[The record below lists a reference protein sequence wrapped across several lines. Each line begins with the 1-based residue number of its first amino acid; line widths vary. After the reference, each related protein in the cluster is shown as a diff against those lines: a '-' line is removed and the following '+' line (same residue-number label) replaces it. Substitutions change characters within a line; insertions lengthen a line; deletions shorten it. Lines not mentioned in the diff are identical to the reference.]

1 MTKVRVTKADHTAVG
16 KIKLSGSKSIS
27 NRVLIIQALCEG
39 SFEITNLSDSD
50 DTKTLQTLL
59 TSDSQELDAHHAG
72 TTFRFLT
79 SYLATR
85 EGENILTGSERMQE
99 RPIKALSDALIK
111 MGADISYVNNEGY
124 PPLKIGS
131 PTRALDSKVSL
142 SADISSQYISSL
154 LLVAP
159 TLPNGLEITMIG
171 DLVSRPYLEM
181 SLKIMEHFGV
191 SHTWEGQTIS
201 IAPQKYEAKDF
212 FVEADW
218 SAASY
223 FYIIAAFAQEADIT
237 LTGLQ
242 KDSLQGDS
250 AIAEIGNSFG
260 LQTEYIDNSIRV
272 TKSGNPLEEF
282 FEYDFINCPDIAQS
296 VSAMA
301 AGTGVSALMT
311 GLQTLKIKET
321 DRIAALQAEL
331 AKVHIWLSKLPAKF
345 SKKSVLDYY
354 MQEGNIEGD
363 EMAPTFAT
371 YKDHRMAM
379 AFGPLAMLFPI
390 EVEDHMVV
398 TKSYPAF
405 WEDLGTLGYELE
417 VLGN

>member
-1 MTKVRVTKADHTAVG
+1 MTKVRVSKADQTAIG
-16 KIKLSGSKSIS
+16 TIKLSGSKSIS

-39 SFEITNLSDSD
+39 SFEILNLSDSD
-50 DTKTLQTLL
+50 DTKTLQALL
-59 TSDSQELDAHHAG
+59 FSDGHELDAHHAG

-85 EGENILTGSERMQE
+85 IGDNILTGSERMQE

-131 PTRALDSKVSL
+131 PTRTLDSKISV

-159 TLPNGLEITMIG
+159 TLPNGLEITLIG

-181 SLKIMEHFGV
+181 TLKIMEYFSV
-191 SHTWEGQTIS
+191 SHSWKGQTITV
-201 IAPQKYEAKDF
+201 APQKYKAKDF

-223 FYIIAAFAQEADIT
+223 YYIIAAFAQKVDIT

-250 AIAEIGNSFG
+250 AIALIGNNFG
-260 LQTEYIDNSIRV
+260 LQTDYIDSSIRI
-272 TKSGNPLEEF
+272 TKSGNASEEF
-282 FEYDFINCPDIAQS
+282 FEYDFIKCPDIAQS
-296 VSAMA
+296 VSTMA
-301 AGTGVSALMT
+301 AGAGVSALFT
-311 GLQTLKIKET
+311 GLQTLRIKET
-321 DRIAALQAEL
+321 DRIAALQKEL

-345 SKKSVLDYY
+345 SKKSDLEYY
-354 MQEGNIEGD
+354 MQEGNIDGD

-379 AFGPLAMLFPI
+379 AFGPLAQLFPI
-390 EVEDHMVV
+390 EVEDHLVV
-398 TKSYPAF
+398 TKSYPKY
-405 WEDLGTLGYELE
+405 WEDLKTLGFEVEL
-417 VLGN
+417 G

>member
-1 MTKVRVTKADHTAVG
+1 MTKVSISKAGQTAVG

-27 NRVLIIQALCEG
+27 NRVLIIKALCEG
-39 SFEITNLSDSD
+39 SFEISNLSDSD
-50 DTKTLQTLL
+50 DTKTLQALL
-59 TSDSQELDAHHAG
+59 FSDSHELNVHHAG

-79 SYLATR
+79 SYLATS

-99 RPIKALSDALIK
+99 RPIRALSEALIK
-111 MGADISYVNNEGY
+111 MGANISYMNNEGY

-131 PTRALDSKVSL
+131 PTRTLGSKVSV

-159 TLPNGLEITMIG
+159 TLPDGLEITMMG

-181 SLKIMEHFGV
+181 TLKIMEYFGV
-191 SHTWEGQTIS
+191 SHTWNDQTIRV
-201 IAPQKYEAKDF
+201 APQEYKAKDF

-223 FYIIAAFAQEADIT
+223 YYIIAAFAQEADIT

-242 KDSLQGDS
+242 KESLQGDS
-250 AIAEIGNSFG
+250 AISFIGNSFG
-260 LQTEYIDNSIRV
+260 LQTEYIDNSVRI
-272 TKSGNPLEEF
+272 TKSGKPLEEF
-282 FEYDFINCPDIAQS
+282 FEYDFIKCPDIAQS
-296 VSAMA
+296 VSTMA
-301 AGTGVSALMT
+301 AGTGVSALFT
-311 GLQTLKIKET
+311 GLQTLRIKET

-345 SKKSVLDYY
+345 SKKSDLEYY
-354 MQEGNIEGD
+354 MQEGSIDGD
-363 EMAPTFAT
+363 EMAPTFST

-379 AFGPLAMLFPI
+379 AFGPLAQLFPV
-390 EVEDHMVV
+390 EMEDHKVV
-398 TKSYPAF
+398 TKSYPGY
-405 WEDLGTLGYELE
+405 WEDLK
-417 VLGN
+417 VLGFIVEAI

>member
-1 MTKVRVTKADHTAVG
+1 MTKVRVSKADKTAIG
-16 KIKLSGSKSIS
+16 NIKLSGSKSIS

-39 SFEITNLSDSD
+39 SFEISNLSDSD
-50 DTKTLQTLL
+50 DTKTLQSLL
-59 TSDSQELDAHHAG
+59 FSDDQNLDAHHAG

-79 SYLATR
+79 SYLAIR

-111 MGADISYVNNEGY
+111 MGADISYINNEGY

-131 PTRALDSKVSL
+131 PTRTLDRKVSV
-142 SADISSQYISSL
+142 SAEISSQYLSSL

-159 TLPNGLEITMIG
+159 TLPDGLELTMIG

-181 SLKIMEHFGV
+181 TLRIMEHFGV
-191 SHTWEGQTIS
+191 SHSWIGQTITV
-201 IAPQKYEAKDF
+201 APQKYKAKDF

-223 FYIIAAFAQEADIT
+223 YYIIAAFAYEVDIT
-237 LTGLQ
+237 LAGLQ
-242 KDSLQGDS
+242 KESLQGDS
-250 AIAEIGNSFG
+250 AIAVIGNSFG
-260 LQTEYIDNSIRV
+260 LKTEYVDNSIRI
-272 TKSGNPLEEF
+272 TKSGNPVEEF

-296 VSAMA
+296 VSTMA
-301 AGTGVSALMT
+301 AGTGVSALFT
-311 GLQTLKIKET
+311 GLQTLRIKET
-321 DRIAALQAEL
+321 DRIAALKAEL
-331 AKVHIWLSKLPAKF
+331 AKVHVWLSKLPAKF
-345 SKKSVLDYY
+345 SKKSDVEYY

-379 AFGPLAMLFPI
+379 AFGPLAQLFPV
-390 EVEDHMVV
+390 EVEEHMVV
-398 TKSYPAF
+398 SKSYPNY
-405 WEDLGTLGYELE
+405 WKDLKRLGFLVEHIK
-417 VLGN
+417 

>member
-1 MTKVRVTKADHTAVG
+1 MTKIRVTKTGSSAVG

-39 SFEITNLSDSD
+39 SFEISNLSDSD
-50 DTKTLQTLL
+50 DTKTLQSLL
-59 TSDSQELDAHHAG
+59 SSDNHELDAHHAG

-85 EGENILTGSERMQE
+85 QGENILTGSERMQE

-111 MGADISYVNNEGY
+111 IGASISYLGKEGY
-124 PPLKIGS
+124 PPLNIGS
-131 PTRALDSKVSL
+131 PLRSLDGKVSV
-142 SADISSQYISSL
+142 SADISSQYLSSL
-154 LLVAP
+154 LLIAP
-159 TLPNGLEITMIG
+159 TLPDGLELTLIG

-181 SLKIMEHFGV
+181 TLKIMEYFGV
-191 SHTWEGQTIS
+191 SHTWIGQTIS
-201 IAPQKYEAKDF
+201 VTPQKYKAKDF

-223 FYIIAAFAQEADIT
+223 YYIIAAFANDVDIT

-250 AIAEIGNSFG
+250 AIATIGNSFG
-260 LQTEYIDNSIRV
+260 LQTEYINNSIRI
-272 TKSGNPLEEF
+272 TKSGNTIEEF

-296 VSAMA
+296 VSTMA
-301 AGTGVSALMT
+301 AGTGVSSLFT
-311 GLQTLKIKET
+311 GLQTLRIKET

-331 AKVHIWLSKLPAKF
+331 AKVHVWLSKLPAKF
-345 SKKSVLDYY
+345 SKKSDAEYY
-354 MQEGNIEGD
+354 MQEGNIDGD

-379 AFGPLAMLFPI
+379 AFGPLAQLFPI
-390 EVEDHMVV
+390 EVEEHMVV
-398 TKSYPAF
+398 SKSYPNY
-405 WEDLGTLGYELE
+405 WEDLISLGFLVE
-417 VLGN
+417 VL

>member
-1 MTKVRVTKADHTAVG
+1 MTKIRASKADKTAIG

-39 SFEITNLSDSD
+39 SFAISNLSDSD
-50 DTKTLQTLL
+50 DTKTLQALL
-59 TSDSQELDAHHAG
+59 SSDDHELDAHHAG

-79 SYLATR
+79 SYLATK

-111 MGADISYVNNEGY
+111 MGANISYIGKEGY

-131 PTRALDSKVSL
+131 PSKTLDSKISV
-142 SADISSQYISSL
+142 SADISSQYLSSL

-159 TLPNGLEITMIG
+159 TLPDGLELTMIG

-181 SLKIMEHFGV
+181 TLKIMEHFGI
-191 SHTWEGQTIS
+191 SHTWNGQTITV
-201 IAPQKYEAKDF
+201 AHQEYKAKDF

-223 FYIIAAFAQEADIT
+223 YYIIAAFANEAEMT

-242 KDSLQGDS
+242 KNSLQGDS

-260 LQTEYIDNSIRV
+260 LKTEYIDNSIRI
-272 TKSGNPLEEF
+272 TKSGNPVEEF

-296 VSAMA
+296 VSTMA
-301 AGTGVSALMT
+301 AGANVSALFT
-311 GLQTLKIKET
+311 GLQTLRIKET

-331 AKVHIWLSKLPAKF
+331 AKVHVWLSKLPAKF
-345 SKKSVLDYY
+345 SKKSDAEYY
-354 MQEGNIEGD
+354 MQEGNIDGD

-379 AFGPLAMLFPI
+379 AFGPLAQLFPI
-390 EVEDHMVV
+390 EIEDHMVV
-398 TKSYPAF
+398 SKSYPRY
-405 WEDLGTLGYELE
+405 WEDLKSLGFE
-417 VLGN
+417 VEVV